1 MQLSIII
8 PCLNEEKTL
17 PIVIGK
23 AFSALDRLGLDGEV
37 VVSNNGS
44 TDNSAAVAMAC
55 GARVVHCPYKGYGNT
70 LIYGMRAARG
80 QWLLFADADDS
91 YNFEEIDDFV
101 QGLDEGYDV
110 VMGTRLKG
118 RIEPGAMP
126 LLHRYLGTPV
136 LTRILNRFFSIRI
149 TDCNCGMRAMTK
161 QAFEEMKLHS
171 EGMEFASEMLIK
183 AGILK
188 QTIKEVPITLYKDKR
203 GRPPHLRTW
212 SDGWRHL
219 RFMMLYAP
227 KHTFTWPGV
236 AFMLAGLIPLLLL
249 AAGPVT
255 VGSFKFDYHWSL
267 LGGLMATIGFQA
279 INMGLFAKI
288 YSYAHNYIRSDES
301 LESFKRRFSLERGMV
316 TGGAIFGAG
325 LLVNLGVL
333 AKWLLTGFGALHGVG
348 WVALASTL
356 MVIGLQTVFS
366 SFFVSAMYMHKEVAD
381 RMAPR
386 RSRKH
391 LALVPQ
397 EPALEPA
404 LEPEEELVAQP

>member
-1 MQLSIII
+1 MQLSIVI

-17 PIVIGK
+17 PVVIGK
-23 AFSALDRLGLDGEV
+23 AYRALERLGLDGEV
-37 VVSNNGS
+37 LVSNNGS
-44 TDNSAAVAMAC
+44 TDNSAQVAMAC

-101 QGLDEGYDV
+101 RYLEEGYDV

-118 RIEPGAMP
+118 KIEPGAMP

-136 LTRILNRFFSIRI
+136 LTRVLNRFFAIHIS
-149 TDCNCGMRAMTK
+149 DCNCGMRAMTK

-188 QTIKEVPITLYKDKR
+188 QSIKEVPITLYKDKR

-227 KHTFTWPGV
+227 KHTFIWPGL
-236 AFMLAGLIPLLLL
+236 AFLLAGLLPLIAL

-255 VGSFKFDYHWSL
+255 VRSFKFDYHWSL

-288 YSYAHNYIRSDES
+288 YSYAHNYIRSDDF
-301 LESFKRRFSLERGMV
+301 LEAFKRRFTLERGLLA
-316 TGGAIFGAG
+316 GAGLFGAG
-325 LLVNLGVL
+325 LLVNVGVL
-333 AKWLLTGFGALHGVG
+333 VKWLLTGFGALHSAG
-348 WVALASTL
+348 WVSLASAL
-356 MVIGLQTVFS
+356 MVIGMQTIFS
-366 SFFVSAMYMHKEVAD
+366 SFFVSTMYMHKQVAN
-381 RMAPR
+381 RAAR
-386 RSRKH
+386 IAGRK
-391 LALVPQ
+391 AAAARPTEAV
-397 EPALEPA
+397 E
-404 LEPEEELVAQP
+404 EPEEELVAQP